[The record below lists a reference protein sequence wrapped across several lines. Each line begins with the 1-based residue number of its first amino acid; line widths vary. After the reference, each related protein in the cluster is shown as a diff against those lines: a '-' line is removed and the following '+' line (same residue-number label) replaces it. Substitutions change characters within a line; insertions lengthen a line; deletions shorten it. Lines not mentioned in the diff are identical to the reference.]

1 MSSRGVIGPALPPR
15 KTRDED
21 SESDDDD
28 CKSFLTM
35 DQLSRNTM
43 SSPNPNPKDGV
54 ECGYYI

>member
-28 CKSFLTM
+28 DDDDCKSL
-35 DQLSRNTM
+35 N
-43 SSPNPNPKDGV
+43 
-54 ECGYYI
+54 